1 MSLVVQ
7 SWCLVFRHQV
17 AITGPKRKSD
27 IQKEFVPMK
36 LSYLTTTLT
45 FCLLLMVG
53 MAYGQEEQQERP
65 ALIRV
70 GTVESKSTQIRWDVV
85 GRLIERKRSI
95 IAAEQ
100 NGRIIE
106 LDVEEGDPVAADKT
120 VLAKIDPVWAKL
132 NVDTAKAELDQ
143 AQAMLDQANAQ
154 LDQEQRDLSFYI
166 DLAAKNSAK
175 PKEVD
180 DAKTAVQIAQ
190 AELAS
195 SQANLAQK
203 KVALERAQEELDRL
217 NVKAPFDGVV
227 VRKHTELGQWVNQ
240 GDAIVEII
248 STGQIKAQVDV
259 PESLINNL
267 VNGGEVPLKIDP
279 LSLETKGNISTIT
292 PDGSSAART
301 FPVHI
306 LLDNPNGDLKVGMS
320 VTAHIPTSKTRDFL
334 TVPRNAILTSS
345 QGSVVW
351 FNMNGKAMP
360 AEVRILFGIEDR
372 YVIEPTPQLQAGM
385 QVVIEGAER
394 LRPTQAVQVIP

>member
-1 MSLVVQ
+1 MKQ
-7 SWCLVFRHQV
+7 TCL
-17 AITGPKRKSD
+17 T
-27 IQKEFVPMK
+27 
-36 LSYLTTTLT
+36 LLLT
-45 FCLLLMVG
+45 FSLLLTVG
-53 MAYGQEEQQERP
+53 LAHGQEAGGVPSARV
-65 ALIRV
+65 RV
-70 GTVESKSTQIRWDVV
+70 GTIEQKNTQVRWDVV

-106 LDVEEGDPVAADKT
+106 LDVEEGDTVVSGKT

-132 NVDTAKAELDQ
+132 NVDTAEAELDQ
-143 AQAMLDQANAQ
+143 AKAMLEQAKSQ
-154 LDQEQRDLSFYI
+154 LQQEERDLSFYN
-166 DLAAKNSAK
+166 DLANKNSAR

-180 DAKTAVQIAQ
+180 DAKTAVDIAK

-195 SQANLAQK
+195 ALANLAQK
-203 KVALERAQEELDRL
+203 KVSLELAKEELDRL
-217 NVKAPFDGVV
+217 EVKAPFDGVV

-267 VNGGEVPLKIDP
+267 VTGSGISLKVDP
-279 LSLETKGNISTIT
+279 LNMETQGRINAII
-292 PDGSSAART
+292 PDASSAART

-306 LLDNPNGDLKVGMS
+306 LLENPEGALKVGMS
-320 VTAHIPTSKTRDFL
+320 VTAHIPTTKARDFL

-345 QGSVVW
+345 LGSAIWV
-351 FNMNGKAMP
+351 NMEGKAIR
-360 AEVRILFGIEDR
+360 VDVKILFGLEDR
-372 YVIEPTPQLQAGM
+372 YVIEPSMPLQPGM

-394 LRPTQAVQVIP
+394 LFPTQPLEVIQ